1 MGSNLEKE
9 DNLEEKLMTQV
20 VFRFVTPAFS

>member
-20 VFRFVTPAFS
+20 VFGFVTPAFS